1 MSVAAEL
8 YDLQEVDLA
17 LDRHR
22 ARLQEIEEAI
32 QESEE
37 LVQARQ
43 LKEEASQVVAGL
55 RSRQTEL
62 EWDVDNVR
70 SKASEVEVKLY
81 GGTVRNP
88 KELSDLDTDLKLLK
102 GRHPGVRTSC
112 LRLWRKSIPLTL
124 SRKGAGD
131 LFPVRSGLEANRDQ
145 LLEEKQ
151 VLSRKSSVWSQRRDS
166 PMQLTKR
173 C

>member
-102 GRHPGVRTSC
+102 GQA
-112 LRLWRKSIPLTL
+112 
-124 SRKGAGD
+124 SRRED
-131 LFPVRSGLEANRDQ
+131 I
-145 LLEEKQ
+145 LLALMEE
-151 VLSRKSSVWSQRRDS
+151 VDTADAESQRRRRPIPS
-166 PMQLTKR
+166 SKR
-173 C
+173 IGGESRSVARGKSRS

>member
-112 LRLWRKSIPLTL
+112 ALMGSDTADAESQRRRRPIP
-124 SRKGAGD
+124 SS
-131 LFPVRSGLEANRDQ
+131 SGLEANRDQ